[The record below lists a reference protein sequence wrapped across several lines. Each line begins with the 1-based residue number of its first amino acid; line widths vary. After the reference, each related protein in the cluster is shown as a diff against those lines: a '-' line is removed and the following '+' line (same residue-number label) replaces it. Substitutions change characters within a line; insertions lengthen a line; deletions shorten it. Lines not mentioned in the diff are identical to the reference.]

1 MSIRSRKTIAFGAC
15 LIVAAI
21 ALGGC
26 GSRAERAQ
34 GYYDRAASYLKQGDY
49 VKARLEVRNAL
60 QLNEDMVEAWR
71 TLAQID
77 EHDHNYREL
86 AGSLRRVVELDPK
99 DVPANLAL
107 GRLYLLAGDLEH
119 ALKAANSATEV
130 EPSNA
135 NALALKAAVLFRLKD
150 SDGAGAAAQK
160 ALAIDPGNVD
170 ANVVTAVIKYSKGDA
185 AAALDT
191 LNQVNPKGK
200 DDLGVLFL
208 KVNIL
213 DHIGNLSEAETLLR
227 RLIELYP
234 KEPAFRVQL
243 IKFFL
248 EHKRDDD
255 AIKELRASATANPD
269 DFSAE
274 MNLVNLLRVTKGPDT
289 ARSELVARISAGGKV
304 FPYQIALARFDFS
317 LGHLDDS
324 VRLLKELIEKAKTTD
339 ETITARTALADMY
352 VSKNDMAAAEPLVAD
367 ILNMDSRNTEGLRLR
382 AAIRIDHGKF
392 DDAIADLRMALNDKP
407 QSPELLASLGLA
419 YERSGSVELAD
430 KAYFDATKASNFSP
444 AYGLN
449 YVSFLRR
456 RGLSERAETILTDL
470 AGRNPNNVNVLSALA
485 QVKLARQDWIGA
497 HAIAD
502 AIRKLGEKTDVT
514 IADQISGAAFLG
526 QKKLNDSM
534 AMLQNAYEANPGA
547 IQSLAALVSVYV
559 QAHQLDRAEAFI
571 KSVLEANPKNAEAL
585 VLMGSVD
592 VIKNDQAAAAKS
604 FEKAIKE
611 QPKDAVG
618 YRALAGLYARQN
630 KVDEAIGTIRT
641 GLQQDPKN
649 FALRLTLA
657 GFLEAKGDFEGAI
670 AGYESLLKDQPGSL
684 IVANNLASLLADRRT
699 DKASLERAAALGVIL
714 KDSPV
719 PQFKDTLGWLNYRQ
733 GNYTAATSML
743 ETAATQLPGVA
754 LVHYHLGM
762 VYLASGQDTK
772 ATEQFN
778 KAKSLAPNDT
788 DLNSK
793 IDTALKGRVE
803 KPKGANG

>member
-1 MSIRSRKTIAFGAC
+1 MNIRSKKTVAFGAC
-15 LIVAAI
+15 LIAAAI

-34 GYYDRAASYLKQGDY
+34 NYYQRATSYLKDGDY
-49 VKARLEVRNAL
+49 VKARLEIRNAL

-86 AGSLRRVVELDPK
+86 AGSLRHVVELDPK
-99 DVPANLAL
+99 DVQANLAL

-130 EPSNA
+130 EPKNA

-150 SDGAGAAAQK
+150 NDGAVQAAQA

-170 ANVVTAVIKYSKGDA
+170 ANVVSAVIKYSKGDA
-185 AAALDT
+185 AAALNT
-191 LNQVNPKGK
+191 LSQVNPKGK

-213 DHIGNLSEAETLLR
+213 DHIGNLAEAETLLR

-234 KEPAFRVQL
+234 KEPAFRAQL
-243 IKFFL
+243 IKFFIA
-248 EHKRDDD
+248 HKRDDD
-255 AIKELRASATANPD
+255 AIKELRAAATANPD
-269 DFSAE
+269 DVSAE
-274 MNLVNLLRVTKGPDT
+274 MNLVNLLRVTKGADA
-289 ARSELVARISAGGKV
+289 ARSELVSRIGAGGKV

-317 LGHLDDS
+317 LGHVDDS
-324 VRLLKELIEKAKTTD
+324 IKLLKELIDKSKAAD
-339 ETITARTALADMY
+339 ETMAAKTALADIY
-352 VSKNDMAAAEPLVAD
+352 VSKNNMAAAEPLVTD
-367 ILNMDSRNTEGLRLR
+367 ILNADSRNIEGLRLR
-382 AAIRIDHGKF
+382 AAIRVDRGKF
-392 DDAIADLRMALNDKP
+392 DDAIADLRTALNDKP
-407 QSPELLASLGLA
+407 QSPELLASIGLA
-419 YERSGSVELAD
+419 YERSGLVELAD

-456 RGLSERAETILTDL
+456 RGLGDRAENILADL

-502 AIRKLGEKTDVT
+502 TIRKLGEKTDVT
-514 IADQISGAAFLG
+514 IADQISGAAYLG
-526 QKKLNDSM
+526 ENKLNDSM
-534 AMLQNAYEANPGA
+534 AMLQNAHEASPGA
-547 IQSLAALVSVYV
+547 IQPLASLVGVYV
-559 QAHQLDRAEAFI
+559 QAHQIDKAESFI
-571 KSVLEANPKNAEAL
+571 KAMLEANPKNAEAL
-585 VLMGSVD
+585 VLMGSID
-592 VIKNDQAAAAKS
+592 VIKNDQAAAEKS
-604 FEKAIKE
+604 FKEAIKE

-618 YRALAGLYARQN
+618 YRALAGLYARQK

-657 GFLEAKGDFEGAI
+657 GFLEVKGDFEGAI
-670 AGYESLLKDQPGSL
+670 ADYEGLLKDQPGSL
-684 IVANNLASLLADRRT
+684 VVANNLASLLADHRT
-699 DKASLERAAALGVIL
+699 DKASLDQAAALGVIL
-714 KDSPV
+714 KSSPV
-719 PQFKDTLGWLNYRQ
+719 PQFKDTLGWLSYRQ
-733 GNYTAATSML
+733 GNYTAAASML
-743 ETAATQLPGVA
+743 ETAATQLPGTA

-778 KAKSLAPNDT
+778 RAKTLAPNDA
-788 DLNSK
+788 DLNLK
-793 IDTALKGRVE
+793 IDAALKNRPG